1 MTGQT
6 MSSTSAPKKIRLGDL
21 MVEAG
26 AITAGQLNLALQEQ
40 KITGK
45 KIGRVLV
52 DMGLIQEQQ
61 LLLSLSGF
69 LKIPFVELRQFQL
82 NNDLMLKLDE
92 SIARR
97 FRCLVLSEHKDGYM
111 LAMADPLDLMAID
124 EAEKVLKKTIYPA
137 IVRESEVIATMD
149 VVYRNTSEIES
160 LAGQLDSELSASDF
174 DLADLAEDSD
184 LQDAPVVRLLQSV
197 LEDAIT
203 VNASDIHIEPDE
215 TVFRIRNRIDGVLQE
230 QVIKEKRVASALV
243 MRLKIMSNLDIS
255 ERRLPQDGRFN
266 VRIKNRSVDIR
277 ISTMP
282 VQFGESVVMRLLDQ
296 SSGIKTLDKLGMPEE
311 IRRRFEVMIERPHG
325 LILVTGPTG
334 SGKTTTLYSALTRLN
349 TPARKIITAEDPI
362 EYRLSRINQV
372 QVNAKI
378 DLTFARILR
387 TALRQDPDIVLIGEM
402 RDQETVSIG
411 IRAAMTGHMVMS
423 TLHTNDAVSSAIRLA
438 DMGVEP
444 YMVASALRGIL
455 AQRLI
460 RKVCEEC
467 RAPSTADTRQKL
479 WLQNMVGG
487 KFEHIQFYK
496 GSGCYHCNNTGY
508 KGRIGVYE
516 WLELDDNML
525 VALRDQDHNGFIKAA
540 RANPHFKTMEELALE
555 YAEQGI
561 TDLEE
566 VFRISVDL
574 DDFEGDREH
583 LDVEHIGE
591 GISEGIGEDIV

>member
-1 MTGQT
+1 MTTQT
-6 MSSTSAPKKIRLGDL
+6 PTTTNIKKIRLGDL
-21 MVEAG
+21 MVETG
-26 AITAGQLNLALQEQ
+26 TITEGQLNLALQEQ

-61 LLLSLSGF
+61 LLLTLSGH
-69 LKIPFVELRQFQL
+69 LKIPFIELRQFQL
-82 NNDLMLKLDE
+82 DNELMQQLDE

-97 FRCLVLSEHKDGYM
+97 FRCLILSNHEDGYM
-111 LAMADPLDLMAID
+111 LGMADPLDLLAID
-124 EAEKVLKKTIYPA
+124 AVEKSLHKPIHPA
-137 IVRESEVIATMD
+137 IVREAELLATLD

-160 LAGQLDSELSASDF
+160 LAGELDSELSESDF
-174 DLADLAEDSD
+174 DIAQLAGDTDI
-184 LQDAPVVRLLQSV
+184 QDAPVVRLLQSV

-215 TVFRIRNRIDGVLQE
+215 SVFRIRNRIDGVLQE

-282 VQFGESVVMRLLDQ
+282 VQYGESVVMRLLDQ
-296 SSGIKTLDKLGMPEE
+296 TAGILSLEKLGMPDE
-311 IRRRFEVMIERPHG
+311 IRHRFEVMIERPHG

-334 SGKTTTLYSALTRLN
+334 SGKTTTLYSALSTLN
-349 TPARKIITAEDPI
+349 TPKRKIITAEDPI
-362 EYRLSRINQV
+362 EYRLSRVNQV
-372 QVNAKI
+372 QVNPKI
-378 DLTFARILR
+378 ELTFARILR
-387 TALRQDPDIVLIGEM
+387 TALRQDPDIVLVGEM

-411 IRAAMTGHMVMS
+411 VRAAMTGHMVMS

-460 RKVCEEC
+460 RKVCQEC
-467 RAPSTADTRQKL
+467 TAEHTPDSRQKL

-487 KFEHIQFYK
+487 KFLHTQFYK
-496 GSGCYHCNNTGY
+496 GNGCYHCNNTGY
-508 KGRIGVYE
+508 RGRIGVYE
-516 WLELDDNML
+516 WLELDDDML
-525 VALRDQDHNGFIKAA
+525 IALRDQDHNGFIAAA
-540 RANPHFKTMEELALE
+540 RANPYFKTMEELALE
-555 YAEQGI
+555 YAEKGI

-566 VFRISVDL
+566 VFRISIDL
-574 DDFEGDREH
+574 DDFEGDRPQ
-583 LDVEHIGE
+583 LDVANMG
-591 GISEGIGEDIV
+591 GNDA

>member
-1 MTGQT
+1 
-6 MSSTSAPKKIRLGDL
+6 
-21 MVEAG
+21 
-26 AITAGQLNLALQEQ
+26 
-40 KITGK
+40 
-45 KIGRVLV
+45 
-52 DMGLIQEQQ
+52 
-61 LLLSLSGF
+61 
-69 LKIPFVELRQFQL
+69 
-82 NNDLMLKLDE
+82 
-92 SIARR
+92 
-97 FRCLVLSEHKDGYM
+97 
-111 LAMADPLDLMAID
+111 
-124 EAEKVLKKTIYPA
+124 
-137 IVRESEVIATMD
+137 
-149 VVYRNTSEIES
+149 
-160 LAGQLDSELSASDF
+160 
-174 DLADLAEDSD
+174 
-184 LQDAPVVRLLQSV
+184 
-197 LEDAIT
+197 
-203 VNASDIHIEPDE
+203 
-215 TVFRIRNRIDGVLQE
+215 
-230 QVIKEKRVASALV
+230 

-266 VRIKNRSVDIR
+266 VRVKNRSVDIR

-296 SSGIKTLDKLGMPEE
+296 SSGIQTLENLGMPEE

-334 SGKTTTLYSALTRLN
+334 SGKTTTLYSALSKLN

-372 QVNAKI
+372 QVNPKI
-378 DLTFARILR
+378 ELTFARILR
-387 TALRQDPDIVLIGEM
+387 TALRQDPDIVLVGEM

-411 IRAAMTGHMVMS
+411 VRAAMTGHMVMS

-460 RKVCEEC
+460 RKICEEC
-467 RAPSTADTRQKL
+467 RAPATPDIRQKL

-487 KFEHIQFYK
+487 KFENAHFHK
-496 GSGCYHCNNTGY
+496 GTGCYHCNNTGY

-516 WLELDDNML
+516 WLELDDQML
-525 VALRDQDHNGFIKAA
+525 IALRDQDHNGFIKAA
-540 RANPHFKTMEELALE
+540 RANPNFKTMEELALE
-555 YAEQGI
+555 YAQAGI

-583 LDVEHIGE
+583 LDVDH
-591 GISEGIGEDIV
+591 IGEDIV

>member
-1 MTGQT
+1 MTTQGT
-6 MSSTSAPKKIRLGDL
+6 SSTPPKKIRLGDL
-21 MVEAG
+21 MVETG
-26 AITAGQLNLALQEQ
+26 AITEGQLNLALQEQ

-52 DMGLIQEQQ
+52 DMGLVEELQ
-61 LLLSLSGF
+61 LLLTLSGH
-69 LKIPFVELRQFQL
+69 LQIPFIELRQFQL
-82 NNDLMLKLDE
+82 NNDLMQKLDE

-97 FRCLVLSEHKDGYM
+97 FRCLVLSEHKDGFL

-124 EAEKVLKKTIYPA
+124 EAEKVLQKPIYPA
-137 IVRESEVIATMD
+137 IVRESEVIATLD

-174 DLADLAEDSD
+174 DLADLAGESD
-184 LQDAPVVRLLQSV
+184 IQDAPVVRLLQSL

-266 VRIKNRSVDIR
+266 VRVKNRSIDIR

-282 VQFGESVVMRLLDQ
+282 VQFGESVVMRILDQ
-296 SSGIKTLDKLGMPEE
+296 SAGLQTLEQLGMPEE

-334 SGKTTTLYSALTRLN
+334 SGKTTTLYSALSKLN
-349 TPARKIITAEDPI
+349 TPSRKIITAEDPI

-372 QVNAKI
+372 QVNTKI

-387 TALRQDPDIVLIGEM
+387 TALRQDPDIVLVGEM

-411 IRAAMTGHMVMS
+411 VRAAMTGHMVMS

-455 AQRLI
+455 AQRLL
-460 RKVCEEC
+460 RKICPEC
-467 RAPSTADTRQKL
+467 SAEHIADSRQKL
-479 WLQNMVGG
+479 WLQNMVSG
-487 KFEHIQFYK
+487 KFVNAKFYK
-496 GSGCYHCNNTGY
+496 GTGCYHCNNTGY
-508 KGRIGVYE
+508 RGRIGVYE
-516 WLELDDNML
+516 WLELDDDML
-525 VALRDQDHNGFIKAA
+525 VALRDQNHNAF
-540 RANPHFKTMEELALE
+540 
-555 YAEQGI
+555 
-561 TDLEE
+561 
-566 VFRISVDL
+566 
-574 DDFEGDREH
+574 
-583 LDVEHIGE
+583 
-591 GISEGIGEDIV
+591 

>member
-1 MTGQT
+1 MTTQGT
-6 MSSTSAPKKIRLGDL
+6 SSTPPKKIRLGDL
-21 MVEAG
+21 MVETG
-26 AITAGQLNLALQEQ
+26 AITEGQLNLALQEQ

-52 DMGLIQEQQ
+52 DMGLVEELQ
-61 LLLSLSGF
+61 LLQTLSRHLQ
-69 LKIPFVELRQFQL
+69 IPFIELRQFQL
-82 NNDLMLKLDE
+82 NNDLMQKLDE

-97 FRCLVLSEHKDGYM
+97 FRCLVLSEHKDGYL

-124 EAEKVLKKTIYPA
+124 EAEKVLQKPIYPT
-137 IVRESEVIATMD
+137 IVRESEVIATLD

-174 DLADLAEDSD
+174 DLADLAGESD
-184 LQDAPVVRLLQSV
+184 IQDAPVVRLLQSL

-266 VRIKNRSVDIR
+266 VRVKNRSIDIR

-282 VQFGESVVMRLLDQ
+282 VQFGESVVMRILDQ
-296 SSGIKTLDKLGMPEE
+296 SAGLQSLEQLGMPEE

-334 SGKTTTLYSALTRLN
+334 SGKTTTLYSALSKLN

-387 TALRQDPDIVLIGEM
+387 TALRQDPDIVLVGEM

-411 IRAAMTGHMVMS
+411 VRAAMTGHMVMS

-455 AQRLI
+455 AQRLL
-460 RKVCEEC
+460 RKICPEC
-467 RAPSTADTRQKL
+467 SAEQIADSRQKL

-487 KFEHIQFYK
+487 KFVNAKFYK
-496 GSGCYHCNNTGY
+496 GTGCYHCNNTGY
-508 KGRIGVYE
+508 RGRIGVYE
-516 WLELDDNML
+516 WLELDDDML
-525 VALRDQDHNGFIKAA
+525 IALRDQNHNAFIDAA
-540 RANPHFKTMEELALE
+540 RANPNFVTMEELALQ
-555 YAEQGI
+555 YAEKGI

-574 DDFEGDREH
+574 DDFEGDRPH
-583 LDVEHIGE
+583 LDVDHIGE
-591 GISEGIGEDIV
+591 DLG